1 MFLALTEVLLIG
13 TLLYVIVTQLIIP
26 IWRGTP
32 IFPILEKERV
42 LNQQLQDVEQ
52 DVVEARIQDE
62 VRARKKVIRHS
73 STRKER

>member
-62 VRARKKVIRHS
+62 IRARKKVIRHS